1 MTHTRQDTAE
11 LQHALRAVVGA
22 SRTLARLGYHPL
34 ADQLLHEVSGYMHK
48 RPWPTRPLSTAMQRP
63 RNAIESLDQLQE
75 AALEQEV
82 SS

>member
-22 SRTLARLGYHPL
+22 SRTLARLGYVGL
-34 ADQLLHEVSGYMHK
+34 ADELCQQVASYAHK
-48 RPWPTRPLSTAMQRP
+48 RPRTGRTLKEATRKARNVITA
-63 RNAIESLDQLQE
+63 LDGL
-75 AALEQEV
+75 EV